1 MATFWSSPA
10 PPVPGV
16 PLPLACKVL
25 LVPAAVLFVFG
36 MVRLHYNLPV
46 FRVWIREDGLVEWL
60 TVAVLAALGSWA
72 DRRIG
77 TSGIFTIIG
86 ALVGFVGTMLSL
98 IRQLSRKDGP

>member
-1 MATFWSSPA
+1 M
-10 PPVPGV
+10 G
-16 PLPLACKVL
+16 
-25 LVPAAVLFVFG
+25 
-36 MVRLHYNLPV
+36 H
-46 FRVWIREDGLVEWL
+46 GL
-60 TVAVLAALGSWA
+60 AVLAALGSWA

>member
-1 MATFWSSPA
+1 MPKQSGPQSADSGMRFLGL
-10 PPVPGV
+10 GV
-16 PLPLACKVL
+16 QLAVS
-25 LVPAAVLFVFG
+25 
-36 MVRLHYNLPV
+36 
-46 FRVWIREDGLVEWL
+46 
-60 TVAVLAALGSWA
+60 VAVLAALGSWA